1 MRSKKNIVAAVV
13 LAMGISTGLATVVAT
28 PAHADPTEDQQ
39 KQQAQQLD
47 QAFLNAIKQ
56 KGVQVTSSKDA
67 IDLAHSTCDLLHRGG
82 TVNDALLHVK
92 NATNWSVDDVTAFAG
107 VAVYAYCRDKTP
119 K

>member
-1 MRSKKNIVAAVV
+1 MRSKNIVAAVV
-13 LAMGISTGLATVVAT
+13 AMGIAMGMGTTVVAI
-28 PAHADPTEDQQ
+28 PAHADSQEE
-39 KQQAQQLD
+39 QLD
-47 QAFLNAIKQ
+47 QAFLDALQQ
-56 KGVQVTSSKDA
+56 KGVRVKSRQTA

-92 NATNWSVDDVTAFAG
+92 NATSWSVDQITAFAG

>member
-1 MRSKKNIVAAVV
+1 VAAVV
-13 LAMGISTGLATVVAT
+13 LAMGISTGLATVVAI
-28 PAHADPTEDQQ
+28 PAHADPQDD
-39 KQQAQQLD
+39 QQAQQLD

-56 KGVQVTSSKDA
+56 KGVRVKSPKTA

-92 NATNWSVDDVTAFAG
+92 NATDWSVDDVTAFAG

>member
-1 MRSKKNIVAAVV
+1 MSSKKNVVAAVV
-13 LAMGISTGLATVVAT
+13 LAIGTSTGLATVVAI
-28 PAHADPTEDQQ
+28 PAHADPQDDQH
-39 KQQAQQLD
+39 AQQLD
-47 QAFLNAIKQ
+47 LAFLNAIKH
-56 KGVQVTSSKDA
+56 KGVQVKSSQDA

>member
-1 MRSKKNIVAAVV
+1 MRSKNIVAAAV
-13 LAMGISTGLATVVAT
+13 LAICIGTGVTGVFAI
-28 PAHADPTEDQQ
+28 PAHADTQDE
-39 KQQAQQLD
+39 QLD
-47 QAFLNAIKQ
+47 KAFLDALQQ
-56 KGVQVTSSKDA
+56 KGVPVKSRQTA

-92 NATNWSVDDVTAFAG
+92 NATSWSVDQITAFAG

>member
-13 LAMGISTGLATVVAT
+13 LAMGTSIGLATVVAI
-28 PAHADPTEDQQ
+28 PAHADPQEE
-39 KQQAQQLD
+39 QQAKQLD
-47 QAFLNAIKQ
+47 QAFVNAIKQ
-56 KGVQVTSSKDA
+56 KGVQVKSSQDA

-92 NATNWSVDDVTAFAG
+92 NATNWSVDDITAFAG

>member
-1 MRSKKNIVAAVV
+1 VTCGVRDRVA
-13 LAMGISTGLATVVAT
+13 I
-28 PAHADPTEDQQ
+28 PAHADPREE
-39 KQQAQQLD
+39 QQAEQRD
-47 QAFLNAIKQ
+47 QAFLSAIKQ
-56 KGVQVTSSKDA
+56 KGVKVKSSQDA